1 MKNALYLLAGA
12 ALAASSVA
20 LAQGGGMAARG
31 GNVTVTV
38 SGVVANGGPVLVAL
52 QDSASFA
59 QAAAKYSTTVT
70 PTGRTVTAT
79 IRGVAPGRYAAAVVQ
94 DTNQDGTLTLGE
106 TGPTEPFGFSGAAQK
121 GAPKFQPASFQVN
134 ARGGSARVALKA
146 R

>member
-1 MKNALYLLAGA
+1 MKNALYLLAGTT
-12 ALAASSVA
+12 LAVSSVA
-20 LAQGGGMAARG
+20 LAQGSGMSARG
-31 GNVTVTV
+31 GTVTVTV
-38 SGVVANGGPVLVAL
+38 SGVAANGGPVLVAL

-94 DTNQDGTLTLGE
+94 DTDKDGTLTLGE
-106 TGPTEPFGFSGAAQK
+106 TGPTEPYGFSGRAQT
-121 GAPKFQPASFQVN
+121 GAPTFQPASFQVTS
-134 ARGGSARVALKA
+134 RGGSARVALKA